1 MSFFFLA
8 HPVAI
13 FIYFTILKI
22 ILRDACPQTPLA
34 HGFTVRSMSLPDLQ
48 ISKSQKKYWL
58 HPLPNPGDA
67 PACYGDNSHEDIF
80 ENSLPLMRFVS
91 VSLRSSRAE
100 NSVAHCYKSIQTKIC
115 RAKIVGIQ

>member
-1 MSFFFLA
+1 MPPDPPSAWLYRA
-8 HPVAI
+8 QHVASRHAN
-13 FIYFTILKI
+13 F
-22 ILRDACPQTPLA
+22 
-34 HGFTVRSMSLPDLQ
+34 Q
-48 ISKSQKKYWL
+48 ISKKILAPPSPKS
-58 HPLPNPGDA
+58 GDA

-80 ENSLPLMRFVS
+80 ENSLPLMRFVR